1 MILSIGS
8 DHGGFP
14 LKVEIC
20 GRLREEGHEVI
31 DEGCPS
37 PDPVDYPEIAFSVAD
52 DVVKGRAD
60 LGILICGTGIG
71 MSNASSRVNGIV
83 AALCTNS
90 FMARM
95 SRLHNDANVL
105 CLGGRVVGDELA
117 WDIVKTFIEN
127 VPLTNEKYIRRRGKV
142 SSYTNG
148 EA

>member
-1 MILSIGS
+1 MILSLGS

-14 LKVEIC
+14 LKVDIC
-20 GRLREEGHEVI
+20 DRLRKEGHEVI
-31 DEGCPS
+31 DVGCPS
-37 PDPVDYPEIAFSVAD
+37 PDAVDYPDIAFSVAD
-52 DVVKGRAD
+52 DVVRGRAD

-71 MSNASSRVNGIV
+71 MGNAASRVNGII

-127 VPLTNEKYIRRRGKV
+127 VPLTDEKYIRRRGKV
-142 SSYTNG
+142 SSYING
-148 EA
+148 EV